1 MSRYVTAVIHS
12 TFGHYDV
19 DDDLKGADDAWMS
32 RRVTVVDMVDTAE
45 NYDVRM
51 FLDGWVS
58 PLAALRELNV
68 THVAKRLLITCN
80 EYDRDDLP
88 IIFKARR
95 LDISL
100 EEAERGTTQE

>member
-12 TFGHYDV
+12 TFGDYDV
-19 DDDLKGADDAWMS
+19 DDDLKGADEAWMS
-32 RRVTVVDMVDTAE
+32 RKVTVVDMVDTTE

-58 PLAALRELNV
+58 PLAAMRELNI

-80 EYDRDDLP
+80 EYDRADLP

-95 LDISL
+95 LGISL
-100 EEAERGTTQE
+100 EEAERE